1 RKPGVLTSLWPSAP
15 LLIVYRRGSRETH
28 YGPKLLIH
36 LIKSILVLNCAAR
49 TKIFILLRSC
59 EGIARGRA
67 GREPTGGGS
76 KAVGQKR
83 AGAAAGLEL
92 AGGRKG
98 GCNFLALSGGSGCQK
113 RCNAH

>member
-1 RKPGVLTSLWPSAP
+1 MLVPHPKAWSPNLALAWCPLWRASACARLP
-15 LLIVYRRGSRETH
+15 AAAEMAGLPCVLIVYRRGSRETH

-67 GREPTGGGS
+67 GREPTGGRS
-76 KAVGQKR
+76 KAVGQN
-83 AGAAAGLEL
+83 GL
-92 AGGRKG
+92 GRRPG
-98 GCNFLALSGGSGCQK
+98 
-113 RCNAH
+113 